1 MIAAWGVQTSW
12 NRLPQGPI
20 ATQQGA
26 WHQRIDDNPLT
37 AQIPGFSHRKIRLGS
52 TFHTVWVGSATGN
65 GEASRRRI
73 RTLIALQ
80 NPVAQVIVAILWGRG
95 TFATPRQG
103 GVMMLIGY
111 ARVSTQDQTLRL
123 QHDALT
129 DGGCEKLFR
138 EKLSGTRTTL
148 PAREKLLAV
157 ARKGDVVVVWKLDR
171 LGRSLRD
178 LIDVVNSLQ
187 DRGVGLRSLQEAI
200 DTTTPAGKLTFHIF
214 AALAEFEGDMIR
226 ERTRAGLA
234 AAHKRGVA
242 IGRPRALTPVQILMA
257 KAMTA
262 DPSISI
268 RQVAEQCGI
277 HRSTL
282 YRHLNAR
289 QKRSA

>member
-1 MIAAWGVQTSW
+1 
-12 NRLPQGPI
+12 
-20 ATQQGA
+20 
-26 WHQRIDDNPLT
+26 
-37 AQIPGFSHRKIRLGS
+37 
-52 TFHTVWVGSATGN
+52 
-65 GEASRRRI
+65 
-73 RTLIALQ
+73 
-80 NPVAQVIVAILWGRG
+80 
-95 TFATPRQG
+95 
-103 GVMMLIGY
+103 MLIGY

-138 EKLSGTRTTL
+138 EKLSGTSTTL
-148 PAREKLLAV
+148 PAREKFLAF

-200 DTTTPAGKLTFHIF
+200 DTTTPAG
-214 AALAEFEGDMIR
+214 
-226 ERTRAGLA
+226 LA

-242 IGRPRALTPVQILMA
+242 IGRPRALTPEQILMA
-257 KAMTA
+257 EAMTA
-262 DPSISI
+262 DPAIST
-268 RQVAEQCGI
+268 RQVAEQFGI

-289 QKRSA
+289 QKGSA

>member
-1 MIAAWGVQTSW
+1 
-12 NRLPQGPI
+12 
-20 ATQQGA
+20 
-26 WHQRIDDNPLT
+26 
-37 AQIPGFSHRKIRLGS
+37 
-52 TFHTVWVGSATGN
+52 
-65 GEASRRRI
+65 
-73 RTLIALQ
+73 
-80 NPVAQVIVAILWGRG
+80 
-95 TFATPRQG
+95 
-103 GVMMLIGY
+103 MMLIGY

-129 DGGCEKLFR
+129 DGGCEKL
-138 EKLSGTRTTL
+138 SGTSTTL
-148 PAREKLLAV
+148 PAREKLLAF

-214 AALAEFEGDMIR
+214 AALAEFERDMIR

-242 IGRPRALTPVQILMA
+242 IGRPRALTPEQILIA
-257 KAMTA
+257 EAMTA
-262 DPSISI
+262 DPAIST
-268 RQVAEQCGI
+268 RQVAEQFGI

>member
-1 MIAAWGVQTSW
+1 
-12 NRLPQGPI
+12 
-20 ATQQGA
+20 
-26 WHQRIDDNPLT
+26 
-37 AQIPGFSHRKIRLGS
+37 
-52 TFHTVWVGSATGN
+52 
-65 GEASRRRI
+65 
-73 RTLIALQ
+73 
-80 NPVAQVIVAILWGRG
+80 
-95 TFATPRQG
+95 
-103 GVMMLIGY
+103 MMLIGY

-138 EKLSGTRTTL
+138 EKLSGTSTTL
-148 PAREKLLAV
+148 PAREKLLAF

-214 AALAEFEGDMIR
+214 AALAEFERDMIR
-226 ERTRAGLA
+226 ERTSAGLA

-242 IGRPRALTPVQILMA
+242 IGRPRALTPEQILMA
-257 KAMTA
+257 QAMTA
-262 DPSISI
+262 DPAIST
-268 RQVAEQCGI
+268 RQVAEQFGI

-289 QKRSA
+289 QKGSA

>member
-1 MIAAWGVQTSW
+1 
-12 NRLPQGPI
+12 
-20 ATQQGA
+20 
-26 WHQRIDDNPLT
+26 
-37 AQIPGFSHRKIRLGS
+37 
-52 TFHTVWVGSATGN
+52 
-65 GEASRRRI
+65 
-73 RTLIALQ
+73 
-80 NPVAQVIVAILWGRG
+80 
-95 TFATPRQG
+95 
-103 GVMMLIGY
+103 MMLIGY
-111 ARVSTQDQTLRL
+111 ARVSTQDQTLQL

-129 DGGCEKLFR
+129 AGGCEKL
-138 EKLSGTRTTL
+138 SGTSTTL
-148 PAREKLLAV
+148 PAREKLLAF
-157 ARKGDVVVVWKLDR
+157 ARKGDVAVVWKLDR

-214 AALAEFEGDMIR
+214 AALAEFERDMIR
-226 ERTRAGLA
+226 ERTRAGLV

-242 IGRPRALTPVQILMA
+242 IGRPRALTPEQILMA

-262 DPSISI
+262 DPAIST
-268 RQVAEQCGI
+268 RQVAEQFGI